1 MTGELGPALVAGLLA
16 GYGIAV
22 PIGPVGAYLVQLAA
36 RAHWRTG
43 AAAALGVAT
52 TDGIY
57 AVVAV
62 LGGAAAAQLLAPALP
77 VLRWVSTAVLLLL
90 AGRTVLAGLRSTADS
105 PAVGAPAAPGRTY
118 LTLLGLTAVNPTTVV
133 YFVALVVGLPAVAAG
148 PAAVVFAG
156 AAFAASASWQ
166 LLVAGSGM
174 ALGRVASGVRGRR
187 ITALA
192 SGAVM
197 LVLAVHVGWGG

>member
-1 MTGELGPALVAGLLA
+1 MTAELVPALVAGLLA
-16 GYGIAV
+16 GYGIAI
-22 PIGPVGAYLVQLAA
+22 PIGPVGVFLVQLAA
-36 RAHWRTG
+36 RTHWRTG

-62 LGGAAAAQLLAPALP
+62 LGGAAAAQVLAPALP
-77 VLRWVSTAVLLLL
+77 VLRWVSTALLVLL
-90 AGRTVLAGLRSTADS
+90 AARTVLAGLRVPADAVAVT
-105 PAVGAPAAPGRTY
+105 PAGPGRTF

-148 PAAVVFAG
+148 PAAAVFAV

-166 LLVAGSGM
+166 LIVAGSGM
-174 ALGRVASGVRGRR
+174 VLGRVASAPRGRR

-197 LVLAVHVGWGG
+197 LALAAHVGWGG